1 MIVLDTN
8 VVSAVMRR
16 DPDVAVRDWLDRQPA
31 QSLWLTA
38 VSTYEIHLGIETLE
52 HGRRRRR
59 LEEEF
64 ARALA
69 VDFEARVLPFDKAA
83 AAIAGR
89 LAGARRRAGR
99 SVETRDTM
107 IAGIV
112 LACRADLATRNVRH
126 FQDLDV
132 RLIDPWAT

>member
-8 VVSAVMRR
+8 VLSAMMRH
-16 DPDVAVRDWLDRQPA
+16 DPDAAVRDWLDRQPV

-38 VSTYEIHLGIETLE
+38 ISVYEIHVGIETLAD
-52 HGRRRRR
+52 GRRRRR

-64 ARALA
+64 ARAIT

-99 SVETRDTM
+99 GVETRDTM

-112 LACRADLATRNVRH
+112 LACRAGLATRNARH

-132 RLIDPWAT
+132 RVIDPWAA